1 MIKYPPVNN
10 SYYLVIT
17 SEWLIQLI
25 SEDIKDEAV
34 SIFKPFTFSHTESI
48 FELLVCVGVC
58 NSLNIIIHLILVFL
72 IVVILHCLH
81 LIHFGSLQ
89 ISVLNFPIKIM
100 TVYFL
105 I

>member
-1 MIKYPPVNN
+1 MIKNPPVDN

-17 SEWLIQLI
+17 SELLKQLI
-25 SEDIKDEAV
+25 SVDIKDEAV
-34 SIFKPFTFSHTESI
+34 SIFKPTFSYTESI

-72 IVVILHCLH
+72 IVVFLHCLH

-89 ISVLNFPIKIM
+89 ISVLNFPKKIM